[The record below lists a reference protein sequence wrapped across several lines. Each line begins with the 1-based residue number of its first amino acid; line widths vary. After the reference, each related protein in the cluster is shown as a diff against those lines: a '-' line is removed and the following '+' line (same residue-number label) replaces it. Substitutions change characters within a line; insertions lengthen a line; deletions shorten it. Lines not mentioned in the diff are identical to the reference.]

1 MAFSISAMLLMPL
14 ILAHGPYLRQDLNPT
29 DTDGH
34 VHFAL
39 KIAPSICMVRFTK
52 RGKPGATMFN
62 PWCKSTVVGYRLY
75 GVQALP
81 LVWTRILRLAN
92 SSATIARSP
101 ARRPRDGR
109 ATSGKTSGE
118 ISCVISA
125 QLPCNGRTVAT
136 AMPPNIR
143 QDDSQDNSRADAHVR
158 AVRAINKAAGCNY
171 LAARLALG
179 APIRVGGPSPLRV
192 ATGGQ
197 ANWSSGVPGRR
208 SSAPANKR
216 RGHGL
221 RPAPST
227 KNRKELN
234 L

>member
-1 MAFSISAMLLMPL
+1 MFNFTL
-14 ILAHGPYLRQDLNPT
+14 Q
-29 DTDGH
+29 
-34 VHFAL
+34 
-39 KIAPSICMVRFTK
+39 IAPSICMVTFTK
-52 RGKPGATMFN
+52 RGKPGATMFIK
-62 PWCKSTVVGYRLY
+62 WCKSTVVGYRLY

-92 SSATIARSP
+92 SSPTIARSP
-101 ARRPRDGR
+101 ARRSRDGR
-109 ATSGKTSGE
+109 ATTGKTSGDKPR
-118 ISCVISA
+118 VISA
-125 QLPCNGRTVAT
+125 QLPGNGQTAAT

-158 AVRAINKAAGCNY
+158 AINKAASCNC
-171 LAARLALG
+171 LVARLALG

-221 RPAPST
+221 RPAPPT
-227 KNRKELN
+227 KTRKELN